1 MASGTDWSW
10 RTCRRAV
17 WSRGWNC
24 RSGNRPVG
32 ESQHGGGWRVLVVD
46 DEPLARANVKHL
58 LAQAPDVTAVDECE
72 GGRDA
77 IACILETRPDLVFL
91 DVQMPECDG
100 FDVLREVGAE
110 RMPPVIFVTAF
121 DRYAVR
127 AFETHALDYLLKP
140 FSDARFRDALERAR
154 RQRAQG
160 KNQELLRHLSALLE
174 QHRPPPPPAEPARS
188 AENEPVERIAVKT
201 GGKVL
206 LIPVEELDWCEA
218 EGNYVILHAGTRSPM
233 LRETLNQVERWLDP
247 RRFVRVHRSLLV
259 NVDRIRELEPDVDK
273 GWVVVLRDGTRLR
286 LSPNRKAAVE
296 ALLRQSF

>member
-1 MASGTDWSW
+1 MGEPGRGGPW
-10 RTCRRAV
+10 RI
-17 WSRGWNC
+17 
-24 RSGNRPVG
+24 
-32 ESQHGGGWRVLVVD
+32 LVVD
-46 DEPLARANVKHL
+46 DEPLARGNVTHL
-58 LAQAPDVTAVDECE
+58 LAQAPDVTAVQECE
-72 GGRDA
+72 GGKDA
-77 IACILETRPDLVFL
+77 IAAILRERPDLVFL
-91 DVQMPECDG
+91 DVQMPGCDG

-140 FSDARFRDALERAR
+140 FSDSRFKDALDRAR

-160 KNQELLRHLSALLE
+160 KDRELLRHLSALLE
-174 QHRPPPPPAEPARS
+174 QHHAPPALPEPAR
-188 AENEPVERIAVKT
+188 ATGNEPVERIAVKT
-201 GGKVL
+201 GGKVM

-218 EGNYVILHAGTRSPM
+218 EGNYVVLHAGTRSPM
-233 LRETLNQVERWLDP
+233 LRETLNRVEQWLHP
-247 RRFVRVHRSLLV
+247 RRFVRIHRSLLV

-286 LSPNRKAAVE
+286 LSPQRKAAVE